1 VEEESQ
7 KERERESER
16 ERGGI
21 SGSEFNLIEQRRLCP
36 DYYTDE
42 YLSGFGLNQTFWK

>member
-7 KERERESER
+7 KERERER

-21 SGSEFNLIEQRRLCP
+21 SGSEFNLIEQRRFCP
-36 DYYTDE
+36 TVIQMNISQA
-42 YLSGFGLNQTFWK
+42 LA